1 MSPFCR
7 HQPLAAEDITGLG
20 GGIAYAWDPALC
32 DTITEYVKEKVLG
45 QNLAGCDDIKNSFKR
60 SMLQWTMNHRYI
72 TAYDVTGQCEVLQG
86 GKWNVTA
93 ECPLVELWVTS
104 AKGVDA
110 ALVDPATSVLTGGKI
125 VAATVLTATAGTDL
139 VTAGA
144 RAAGHAFRHTNGV
157 VSNIDV
163 IENTKATI
171 HFGANDEV
179 CWYLDTDFCASFA
192 YELRNHGADSA
203 ETIFLAMTFLLW
215 CFAIATMAYRLRDL
229 AQMFCCKGRLT
240 KKMGLYDESGIR
252 VRNPTFADDV
262 SIEIAEWNSFVF
274 TIQVIGI
281 LIPPIFFYEIIH
293 PCFTCYNFEAA
304 SAQQIGHVLGL
315 GHPNNVQNE
324 LVGAE
329 GLTTA
334 TPGQNMFHALLAA
347 GTYMSGVAGGLTPP
361 YAFTYAEY
369 VSDPATGT
377 CANPWKNVA
386 VGLPANASTDGYS
399 CKGTDDKNI
408 EGCTLVRRSVMNPLS
423 NANPVTCLGQDDL
436 EGLHTLYPDCGS
448 LSFVEPICL
457 VYSHNLGIQRVG
469 YYIGGFMLFIL
480 MATKSMQ
487 SYVMY
492 FREKQLTKDL
502 ARLAKK
508 EMSNA
513 KTRWRLAYAYAKEIA
528 RKERIAAARAELNLP
543 EQKTKEQQL
552 ADLHAAQAK
561 GGKMA
566 EKITRVAAQTGA
578 ELSVGRGGAIPAVK
592 PPASLNRL

>member
-7 HQPLAAEDITGLG
+7 HQPLAAEDTTGLG
-20 GGIAYAWDPALC
+20 GGIAYAWDPTLC

-72 TAYDVTGQCEVLQG
+72 NAYDVTGQCEVLQG
-86 GKWNVTA
+86 GASSVTA

-104 AKGVDA
+104 AKGVDP
-110 ALVDPATSVLTGGKI
+110 ALVDPATSVLDGGNI
-125 VAATVLTATAGTDL
+125 VAATVLNATAGTDL

-157 VSNIDV
+157 VSKNDV

-171 HFGANDEV
+171 HFGANDDV

-192 YELRNHGADSA
+192 YELRKHGADSA

-215 CFAIATMAYRLRDL
+215 CFAIATMAYRLSDL
-229 AQMFCCKGRLT
+229 AQMFCCKDRLT
-240 KKMGLYDESGIR
+240 KKMGLFDM
-252 VRNPTFADDV
+252 
-262 SIEIAEWNSFVF
+262 SIEIAEWNSLVF

-347 GTYMSGVAGGLTPP
+347 GNYTSGVAGGLTPP

-369 VSDPATGT
+369 VNDPATGT

-399 CKGTDDKNI
+399 CKGTDDKDI
-408 EGCTLVRRSVMNPLS
+408 QGCTLVRRSVMNPLT

-436 EGLHTLYPDCGS
+436 EGLHTLYPDCSS
-448 LSFVEPICL
+448 LSFVKPICL

-469 YYIGGFMLFIL
+469 YCIGGFMLFIL

-492 FREKQLTKDL
+492 FCEKQLTKDL
-502 ARLAKK
+502 ARL

-513 KTRWRLAYAYAKEIA
+513 KTRWRLAYAYAKEVA

-566 EKITRVAAQTGA
+566 EKITKVSAQTAKA
-578 ELSVGRGGAIPAVK
+578 ELSVGRGGAIPAVT